1 MREDKS
7 HDDIGVEAL
16 RFGLDLGMS
25 LIDTAEMYGAGH
37 SEEVVSRALEGRREL
52 PFLASK
58 VSPSHFAYDDVIR
71 SARMS
76 LKRLGVKQIDL
87 YQLHWPNPRI
97 PITETMKAM
106 EKLVNDG
113 LVRHI
118 GVSNFS
124 VRQMQE
130 ARQALSKQ
138 QIVSNQVEYSLL
150 ERNVEGDIVPYSER
164 EGITVIAYSPL
175 AQGKIPTGRGK
186 SFASLDQVASKVR
199 KSRNQVALSWLLY
212 RDGVVV
218 IPKALKKEHLKEN
231 AEVGEFRLSN
241 DDYEL
246 LSGAF
251 G

>member
-37 SEEVVSRALEGRREL
+37 SEEVVSRSLEGRRDL

-58 VSPSHFAYDDVIR
+58 VSPNHFAYDDVIR

-97 PITETMKAM
+97 SITETMKAM

-113 LVRHI
+113 LVKHI

-124 VRQMQE
+124 VQQMKE

-138 QIVSNQVEYSLL
+138 QVVSNQVEYSLL
-150 ERNVEGDIVPYSER
+150 ERSVESDIVPYCER
-164 EGITVIAYSPL
+164 EEITVIAYSPL
-175 AQGKIPTGRGK
+175 AQGKIPRGRSGP
-186 SFASLDQVASKVR
+186 FTTLDQVASKLER
-199 KSRNQVALSWLLY
+199 SRNQVALSWLLH
-212 RDGVVV
+212 DDSVVV
-218 IPKALKKEHLKEN
+218 IPKAVKVEHLKEN
-231 AEVGEFRLSN
+231 AEVGEFRLGH

-246 LSGAF
+246 LSRTF
-251 G
+251 R